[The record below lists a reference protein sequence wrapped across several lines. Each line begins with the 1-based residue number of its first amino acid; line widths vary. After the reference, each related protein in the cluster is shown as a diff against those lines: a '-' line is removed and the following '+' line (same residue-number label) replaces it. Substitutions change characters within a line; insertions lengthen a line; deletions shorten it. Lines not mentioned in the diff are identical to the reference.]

1 MKTCLPRG
9 VGVLLALVATSATS
23 LAVLPTVKTVPW
35 VASNPLIPH
44 DTYDGKVIT
53 LKGTCDQQGANFEWI
68 WDFGDGSAPAV
79 GTVSDKYVVEA
90 RHTYAGAVGTIFT
103 ARLTIRDTNT
113 GESASKPYYVKLEPK
128 ELPFEVNVA
137 IDEGLW
143 YLHKA
148 QRRFTSGAVEVGDW
162 AQGKYGGYANSTWPS
177 VWAAN
182 VNAFEVNGHLETGSA
197 DNPYTETVQRGLRR
211 VFESLYAATIGPQ
224 SNPMYPGGVNPDSNG
239 NGYGVLITGDYK
251 FYQGGMLM
259 DAIIASGTPTAI
271 AVTGPA
277 PSGANPG
284 ILGRTYAD
292 IIQDMVDAYAWAQ
305 YDGDPGGGWRYEAN
319 QYPDNSACQW
329 AAIGMIPAE
338 RNWGLTV
345 PQWVKNWNVP
355 WLAASQYNS
364 PGNFYHGALGYYPG
378 YWFPWGPYAT
388 TASGM
393 VQMIMDGLGR
403 GATGWP
409 SWDAAETFI
418 RNNFGNTG
426 GATSAIRDYY
436 YALLSFV
443 KSMVLYPYD
452 GDEDPLTPDPTPIK
466 WLRSQTAGVPPL
478 DWYAAEVSQGA
489 PTDGVARTLVNDQ
502 SFGAQ
507 WGYWSG
513 HNYRGDQYPFETA
526 WAIQML
532 NRTIVDP
539 RVVAVA
545 KAISNPGVVGEL
557 ITLDGS
563 DSYQQSPGLIID
575 SWDWDV
581 DNDGTFDA
589 SGPFVTVT
597 FSAIGNYPVKLRV
610 TDNGTP
616 EQSAETIV
624 VVRIT
629 EPPVAPTADA
639 NGPYVFC
646 PQAQPWF
653 LDGRWSRNPDDGHS
667 EAGRPGDTIQSYEWD
682 LDGDGQFDDAVGPT
696 PDVTAWFAA
705 LGPGSHLVQ
714 LRVTDTTATSFPSS
728 GMGDLSDTASAQ
740 VTVLAEDDPA
750 CGCVDLAATTAG
762 KVVKLTWSA
771 YPGAASYNLY
781 RSTIA
786 GGPYLWLAAVAGT
799 AYDDNSGV
807 SGTTYY
813 YVVRPAAL
821 NGDELCQ
828 SNEVEVTPICDPPRV
843 GCAPTTKCSNLAR
856 YYRELTASSDCYG
869 RMQLKIWV
877 GDSATPT
884 FVAGPF
890 KSGDVIR
897 ISKATVASVRP
908 GTTSCVAAII
918 TVKGQG
924 LVWAEDPFG
933 QTTDPKLVCP

>member
-1 MKTCLPRG
+1 MG
-9 VGVLLALVATSATS
+9 
-23 LAVLPTVKTVPW
+23 
-35 VASNPLIPH
+35 
-44 DTYDGKVIT
+44 
-53 LKGTCDQQGANFEWI
+53 
-68 WDFGDGSAPAV
+68 
-79 GTVSDKYVVEA
+79 
-90 RHTYAGAVGTIFT
+90 
-103 ARLTIRDTNT
+103 
-113 GESASKPYYVKLEPK
+113 
-128 ELPFEVNVA
+128 
-137 IDEGLW
+137 
-143 YLHKA
+143 
-148 QRRFTSGAVEVGDW
+148 
-162 AQGKYGGYANSTWPS
+162 QGKCSGYANSTWPS

-197 DNPYTETVQRGLRR
+197 NEPTELCSAAAA
-211 VFESLYAATIGPQ
+211 VFESLCPRRSAW
-224 SNPMYPGGVNPDSNG
+224 SNPCIQRWNPDSRNG
-239 NGYGVLITGDYK
+239 GVLITSDYK

-639 NGPYVFC
+639 NGLTLR

-653 LDGRWSRNPDDGHS
+653 LDGRWSRNPDDG
-667 EAGRPGDTIQSYEWD
+667 Q
-682 LDGDGQFDDAVGPT
+682 
-696 PDVTAWFAA
+696 
-705 LGPGSHLVQ
+705 
-714 LRVTDTTATSFPSS
+714 
-728 GMGDLSDTASAQ
+728 
-740 VTVLAEDDPA
+740 
-750 CGCVDLAATTAG
+750 
-762 KVVKLTWSA
+762 
-771 YPGAASYNLY
+771 
-781 RSTIA
+781 
-786 GGPYLWLAAVAGT
+786 
-799 AYDDNSGV
+799 
-807 SGTTYY
+807 
-813 YVVRPAAL
+813 
-821 NGDELCQ
+821 
-828 SNEVEVTPICDPPRV
+828 
-843 GCAPTTKCSNLAR
+843 
-856 YYRELTASSDCYG
+856 
-869 RMQLKIWV
+869 
-877 GDSATPT
+877 
-884 FVAGPF
+884 
-890 KSGDVIR
+890 
-897 ISKATVASVRP
+897 
-908 GTTSCVAAII
+908 
-918 TVKGQG
+918 
-924 LVWAEDPFG
+924 
-933 QTTDPKLVCP
+933 